1 MFMEIGRTAYPD
13 GGRQNTQGNNSKGN
27 NRERQRKLQSLI
39 DALKAN
45 DLPSAK
51 AAYAEMVK
59 AYPSLSTGL
68 FRTIEYN
75 LASANMAAA
84 KRMIEQLYGQGQTI
98 FKSKDRATSFDPAL
112 LHHGSRGSAGYLV
125 DCTG

>member
-13 GGRQNTQGNNSKGN
+13 GGRQNTQGNTSKGS

-45 DLPSAK
+45 DLPAAK

-59 AYPSLSTGL
+59 AYPSWSTDL
-68 FRTIEYN
+68 FRTIEFN

-84 KRMIEQLYGQGQTI
+84 KPVIEQLYGL
-98 FKSKDRATSFDPAL
+98 R
-112 LHHGSRGSAGYLV
+112 
-125 DCTG
+125 